1 MYVDYDT
8 FDAMALAVLS
18 EGEYARLAPLA
29 DAIIDHWTLER
40 VGRAVRNEEELPAPV
55 VSLYCAIVEAL
66 PPIIEGSKPGK
77 GGLVTSFSN
86 GIDSYSF
93 DVSATAADQL
103 WRSLGWMVDLLPVE
117 WVSAAVAY
125 EGGNGYAS

>member
-1 MYVDYDT
+1 MYISYERFGET
-8 FDAMALAVLS
+8 AMADLS
-18 EGEYARLAPLA
+18 EEEYKRLSPMA
-29 DAIIDHWTLER
+29 DLVIDHWTLDR
-40 VGRAVRNEEELPAPV
+40 VGRAYRRGEELPDSVAA
-55 VSLYCAIVEAL
+55 LYCAIVEAL
-66 PPIIEGSKPGK
+66 PPVLEGAKPSK

-93 DVSATAADQL
+93 DVSETVEQQL
-103 WRSLGWMVDLLPVE
+103 QRSVGWMADLLPVE

>member
-1 MYVDYDT
+1 MYVPYDV
-8 FDAMALAVLS
+8 FKEHGMADLT
-18 EGEYARLAPLA
+18 EDEYKRLAPMA
-29 DAIIDHWTLER
+29 DLVIDHWTLER
-40 VGRAVRNEEELPAPV
+40 VGRVAKKGEELPDSV
-55 VSLYCAIVEAL
+55 VTLYCAIVEAI
-66 PPIIEGSKPGK
+66 PPVIEGSKPSK

-93 DVSATAADQL
+93 DVSETVEQQL
-103 WRSLGWMVDLLPVE
+103 QRSVGWMADLLPVE

>member
-1 MYVDYDT
+1 MYVPYNVFT
-8 FDAMALAVLS
+8 EHGMADLS
-18 EGEYARLAPLA
+18 EDEYKRLAPMA
-29 DAIIDHWTLER
+29 DLVIDHWTLER
-40 VGRAVRNEEELPAPV
+40 VWRAVRNGESLPDSV
-55 VSLYCAIVEAL
+55 VTLYCAIVEAL
-66 PPIIEGSKPGK
+66 PPVLEGAKPSK

-93 DVSATAADQL
+93 DVSETVEQQL
-103 WRSLGWMVDLLPVE
+103 RRSVGWMADLLPIE